1 MKKIILFLLVF
12 IVLDAREN
20 PFVPII
26 TNENKNL
33 VKQEILQET
42 NVTLPSDARIL
53 KSVTFTYQTLTGS
66 ILNKTIVIDKAI
78 NWHSPLYIF
87 QKKIKNDIKK
97 IKVSFLNF
105 YIDKYKVLIS
115 SKDTMIRHFV
125 LVEPFRVIF
134 DFKANKNFL
143 TYKKNINSFIKK
155 VVIGNHNGFYRVVL
169 YTDGVYKPIIK
180 KVTEGYLVDF
190 K

>member
-87 QKKIKNDIKK
+87 QKKIKIKQK
-97 IKVSFLNF
+97 QKKQINTKVSL
-105 YIDKYKVLIS
+105 L
-115 SKDTMIRHFV
+115 M
-125 LVEPFRVIF
+125 
-134 DFKANKNFL
+134 
-143 TYKKNINSFIKK
+143 NIK
-155 VVIGNHNGFYRVVL
+155 L
-169 YTDGVYKPIIK
+169 C
-180 KVTEGYLVDF
+180 
-190 K
+190 

>member
-1 MKKIILFLLVF
+1 MRIILFLLVF
-12 IVLDAREN
+12 IILNAREN
-20 PFVPII
+20 PFVPVI

-33 VKQEILQET
+33 IKQETFKETKIL
-42 NVTLPSDARIL
+42 LPSDARIL

-66 ILNKTIVIDKAI
+66 ILNKTIIINKAI
-78 NWHSPLYIF
+78 NWHSPIYIS
-87 QKKIKNDIKK
+87 QQKIKNDVKK
-97 IKVSFLNF
+97 VKVGFLDF

-115 SKDTMIRHFV
+115 SKDKMIRHFV

-134 DFKANKNFL
+134 DFKANRNFL

-155 VVIGNHNGFYRVVL
+155 VVVGNHDNFYRIVL

-180 KVTEGYLVDF
+180 KVTEGYLIDF